1 MQQHPLVFTQPSPCC
16 PIYSRFDCLNGKR
29 TKEFVVMCN
38 LNGTINLCAKLP
50 KNECIFRRTW
60 LDFVIVMAT
69 VFCFGDED
77 GHFITKRVVEGLD

>member
-1 MQQHPLVFTQPSPCC
+1 
-16 PIYSRFDCLNGKR
+16 
-29 TKEFVVMCN
+29 MCN